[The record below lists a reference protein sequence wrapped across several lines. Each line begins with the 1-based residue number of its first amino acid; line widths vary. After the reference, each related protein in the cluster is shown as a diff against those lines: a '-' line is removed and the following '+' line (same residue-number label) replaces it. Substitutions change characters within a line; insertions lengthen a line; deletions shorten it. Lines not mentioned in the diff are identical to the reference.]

1 MNLGYKVWLEREGV
15 ILGEG
20 LYNILTLIRKTGSIS
35 RAAADLKMS
44 YRTAW
49 GKIKAA
55 EQGWGVELVKTK
67 VGGETGGGAELT
79 LHAVRLI
86 YQYDSFRGELDSVI
100 TDIYIKHFGI

>member
-1 MNLGYKVWLEREGV
+1 MNLGYKVWLERDGV

-20 LYNILTLIRKTGSIS
+20 LYNILISIRKTGSIS

-49 GKIKAA
+49 GKIKEA
-55 EQGWGVELVKTK
+55 EQGWGVVLVKTK

-79 LHAVRLI
+79 PLAVRLI
-86 YQYDSFRGELDSVI
+86 YQYDNFRGELDRVI
-100 TDIYIKHFGI
+100 RDIHCKHFCI